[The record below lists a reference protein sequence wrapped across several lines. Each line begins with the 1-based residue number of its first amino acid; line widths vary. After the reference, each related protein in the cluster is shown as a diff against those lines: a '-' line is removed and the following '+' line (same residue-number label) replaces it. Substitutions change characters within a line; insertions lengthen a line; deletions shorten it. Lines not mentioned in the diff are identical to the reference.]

1 MKVIHF
7 DGEQLVLELQSG
19 NLVRRWITF
28 VLLLLTLMGV
38 GGGVIAQTRS
48 IRCQR
53 LEPQSGDCQIID
65 AFFWGA
71 VKRIK
76 IVNNVTKTTIK
87 EDIGYSDA
95 SQYPIYQVV
104 LVKGNGQHIPLTN
117 WERNQ
122 SDTNR
127 IQNSV
132 EAFLRSNQETYDFT
146 LNPWRYFWGALFC
159 ILLILITTLLC
170 IGIPYRVITIL
181 NQRTNEALLI
191 AYHFPR
197 GLRLQEATDLNS
209 IYLRFEQGKDSDGD
223 DYYFITLTFK
233 PPEMSTAK
241 YTMIGSDLWG
251 KFRLKSGKSLQKGAE
266 YWQFDP
272 GINLLKQLVRTEV
285 ITNE

>member
-7 DGEQLVLELQSG
+7 DGERLVLELRSG
-19 NLVRRWITF
+19 SLLRRWITLVIF
-28 VLLLLTLMGV
+28 LLIFGGI

-65 AFFWGA
+65 TLFWGA

-76 IVNNVTKTTIK
+76 IVNNVTQTMIK

-104 LVKGNGQHIPLTN
+104 LVTGSGQHIPLTD
-117 WERNQ
+117 WERSQ

-132 EAFLRSNQETYDFT
+132 EAFLQSNQETYDFT
-146 LNPWRYFWGALFC
+146 WHPWRYFWGALFC
-159 ILLILITTLLC
+159 IPLILITTLLC
-170 IGIPYRVITIL
+170 IDIPYRVITIL

-191 AYHFPR
+191 AYHSPHGF
-197 GLRLQEATDLNS
+197 RLEEATDLNS
-209 IYLRFEQGKDSDGD
+209 IYLRFEQGKDNDGD

-241 YTMIGSDLWG
+241 YTMIGSDLWR
-251 KFRLKSGKSLQKGAE
+251 KFPV
-266 YWQFDP
+266 WV
-272 GINLLKQLVRTEV
+272 INGSNNYSPIFIRW
-285 ITNE
+285 I